1 MFAVVTRRKRVRRS
15 VDVLLRKARA
25 SQFWLRLRI
34 VAPWATVRERDG
46 ATVAKKGLSM
56 TNVAMDR
63 KEFAERLRST
73 LEERRTLD
81 HPIFRELF
89 AGGCNWPLLRMLS
102 IEGYQITRYFIE
114 YISNLY
120 FYCPLPDHKRSLL
133 YNLFEEE
140 TGRISRTK
148 NHVALMEDFIRAQ
161 GITDEERDSHVPTA
175 ATRELIDYRLRAVK
189 TPGMYHIGAAAVMIA
204 SEGQSLETSSGEPRH
219 ALLGKVYGLSEDA
232 TRFFVVHQRED
243 VGHVGEGVSLVAD
256 LCTTPQMQ
264 AEALEAVSHT
274 CGLFRGMYESVAEQ
288 YWSRNNAGITR
299 GS

>member
-1 MFAVVTRRKRVRRS
+1 MMSTAMNRQEFA
-15 VDVLLRKARA
+15 D
-25 SQFWLRLRI
+25 RLRI
-34 VAPWATVRERDG
+34 
-46 ATVAKKGLSM
+46 
-56 TNVAMDR
+56 
-63 KEFAERLRST
+63 T

-89 AGGCNWPLLRMLS
+89 SDGANWPLLRMIT

-120 FYCPLPDHKRSLL
+120 FHCPLHEHKRRLL
-133 YNLFEEE
+133 VNLFEEE

-148 NHVALMEDFIRAQ
+148 NHVALMEDFLRAQ
-161 GITDEERDSHVPTA
+161 GIADEERDSHVPTE

-189 TPGMYHIGAAAVMIA
+189 TQGMYHIGAAAVMIA

-219 ALLGKVYGLSEDA
+219 ALLGKVYGFSEDA

-243 VGHVGEGVSLVAD
+243 VGHVSEGISLVAD
-256 LCTTPQMQ
+256 LCTTSEMQ
-264 AEALEAVSHT
+264 AEAIEAVSHT

-288 YWSRNNAGITR
+288 YWSLKNAALAPGC
-299 GS
+299 